1 MKEMSLKENSQN
13 ENSTKRKKTVRLNK
27 YLAMCGLGSRRKVE
41 KLIVEGKVK
50 IDGQVAPGPWVTIN
64 SDTKVLVDERTVVPL
79 KKVYIAMNKPRNCVC
94 AVTDARHKTVLDLLP
109 KKLRDYRPFPV
120 GRLDK
125 NSTGLLII
133 TNDGE
138 FANNLIHPRNHITK
152 TYEVVLDKPITS
164 KDIVKWEKG
173 LWIDEKFIRPKNVKT
188 IAENCTEVEIYEGI
202 KREVRRMA
210 EILGYKVIK
219 LTRTKIGN
227 LQLKTLKEGSFLK
240 LQREE
245 LTHMIRNGG
254 VI

>member
-1 MKEMSLKENSQN
+1 MKEMSLKENSKNRNGAKYN
-13 ENSTKRKKTVRLNK
+13 ESVRLNK

-41 KLIVEGKVK
+41 KLIAEGRVK
-50 IDGQVAPGPWVTIN
+50 IDGQVAPGPWVTIS
-64 SDTKVLVDERTVVPL
+64 SDTKVAVDERTVVPL
-79 KKVYIAMNKPRNCVC
+79 KKVYIAMNKPRNYVC
-94 AVTDARHKTVLDLLP
+94 AVTDARYKTVLDLLP
-109 KKLRDYRPFPV
+109 KELRDYHLFPV

-125 NSTGLLII
+125 NSTGLLIL

-138 FANNLIHPRNHITK
+138 FANNLIHPRNNITK
-152 TYEVVLDKPITS
+152 TYEVVLDKPIAQ
-164 KDIVKWEKG
+164 KDIVKWKKG
-173 LWIDEKFIRPKNVKT
+173 LRIDRKFIRPKSVKT
-188 IAENCTEVEIYEGI
+188 LAENCCEVEIYEGV

-245 LTHMIRNGG
+245 LSLMIRNGG